1 MSIASAD
8 FNRDGTAGVVSGNL
22 GTPPLTFCRVCVGDF
37 DRDGRLDVLML
48 RTFERF
54 VVTLR
59 NTGGAGDSAGAVVY
73 LPAAGGDA
81 PQYRLRWGK
90 QRGIAW
96 W

>member
-8 FNRDGTAGVVSGNL
+8 FNRDGTAGVVSGNR

-48 RTFERF
+48 RTFEGL

-59 NTGGAGDSAGAVVY
+59 NTGGAGTAWEQSCVY
-73 LPAAGGDA
+73 LRREGMHRSTD
-81 PQYRLRWGK
+81 
-90 QRGIAW
+90 
-96 W
+96 